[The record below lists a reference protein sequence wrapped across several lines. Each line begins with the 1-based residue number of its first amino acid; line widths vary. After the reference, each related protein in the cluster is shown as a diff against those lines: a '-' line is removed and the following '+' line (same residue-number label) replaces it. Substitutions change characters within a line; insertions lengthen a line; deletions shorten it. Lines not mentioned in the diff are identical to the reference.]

1 MVHEKVDALYQQNLA
16 VFTCIEEKFNRL
28 QSIPATITR
37 DNIKQRLLAELNGE
51 REKTL
56 IADKWCFLKSFGIYS
71 TFILFLIVGAIVG
84 RNKKKTHIS
93 IMFDCWSNN
102 CMEFYGDIIPRLKS
116 TSIGYFYNNNKNYSY
131 CCSLKGIDPLRG
143 KRKYFFTSSASY
155 SVLIKHFSQFFFLL
169 EFI

>member
-56 IADKWCFLKSFGIYS
+56 IA
-71 TFILFLIVGAIVG
+71 
-84 RNKKKTHIS
+84 
-93 IMFDCWSNN
+93 
-102 CMEFYGDIIPRLKS
+102 
-116 TSIGYFYNNNKNYSY
+116 NYMH
-131 CCSLKGIDPLRG
+131 
-143 KRKYFFTSSASY
+143 AN
-155 SVLIKHFSQFFFLL
+155 
-169 EFI
+169 